1 MIPEGQSFPFPPLP
15 FQMKK
20 NYQCKKM
27 KCTIATSLLNY
38 TERKVCKKTRA
49 NLKLNYPLPSHWTLL
64 SIQKKEERTK
74 TKKNQEKTPQLTLS
88 LQRHLL
94 KWRQERKDQK
104 EGFLIPLTNRTKQS
118 DHPCPSPSSVN
129 RWKSIAQEW
138 TISIQGCKE
147 RRKVNQTIGI
157 FWWSPSERTVRF
169 FVASSA

>member
-27 KCTIATSLLNY
+27 KWTIATSLLNY

-104 EGFLIPLTNRTKQS
+104 EGFFNTSDEPNQAVWSSLPVPLFCQPLKEHSPGMNHIDPRLQGKKKGKP
-118 DHPCPSPSSVN
+118 DHRN
-129 RWKSIAQEW
+129 LLMKSIRED
-138 TISIQGCKE
+138 G
-147 RRKVNQTIGI
+147 
-157 FWWSPSERTVRF
+157 
-169 FVASSA
+169 